1 MNSVKKTF
9 GALIML
15 VLVCQLNAQTY
26 SPVIKVSKGQEL
38 NYKVDMTMDMVQSV
52 GGQEM
57 KFNTTA
63 SSTLKNQITEV
74 TPDGKTN
81 MIVSSWDAKVT
92 TKMVKDTT
100 MTFQGKVGSSTKM
113 TFDKHG
119 NLLSKLKVDTAQTNG
134 NLAGLDN
141 NINSIVFCEFPEN
154 PIKVGD
160 KWTKEHSDSIAA
172 APLGKIEMKIQ
183 SEYSFDGIETLD
195 GKKFLKITV
204 NSTLHVTGKGT
215 MQGMDLTID
224 GSGVKK
230 DDILVNPD
238 NSVVNSDN
246 STTEMDMNIAVVGQ
260 QNMTIPMNQK
270 VVSNIKLIK

>member
-1 MNSVKKTF
+1 MNSVKKIF
-9 GALIML
+9 GSLSL
-15 VLVCQLNAQTY
+15 LLLVCQLNAQTY
-26 SPVIKVSKGQEL
+26 SPVIKVKKGQEL

-63 SSTLKNQITEV
+63 TSTLKNQV
-74 TPDGKTN
+74 TDVTSDGKTN

-100 MTFQGKVGSSTKM
+100 MVFQGKVGSSTKM

-119 NLLSKLKVDTAQTNG
+119 NLISKLKIDTAQTTG

-172 APLGKIEMKIQ
+172 APLGKIEMKIK
-183 SEYSFDGIETLD
+183 SDYSFDGIETVD
-195 GKKFLKITV
+195 GIKYLKITV
-204 NSTLHVTGKGT
+204 NSTLHVGGKGT
-215 MQGMDLTID
+215 MQGMELTID
-224 GSGVKK
+224 GTGVKK
-230 DDILVNPD
+230 DDILVD
-238 NSVVNSDN
+238 ASTSIVNSDSSN
-246 STTEMDMNIAVVGQ
+246 TEMDMNIAVVGQ